1 MSIYIFMILDI
12 YIYIYPPSAET
23 AEHIHILVYTPYS
36 ISCSANI
43 PIVLTRDG
51 LRRSAISH
59 TFTTDSVARR
69 QTPRHYVLPPTE
81 HLADCLLS
89 EGECFS
95 FPLRRIPEASVTPIT
110 GYQLY
115 STARLCAQRTWCPFP
130 FFLSALLHISISTLC
145 RLEPLLPSC
154 EEAYK

>member
-1 MSIYIFMILDI
+1 MRDHSIHNTETSVAVFAHKTYICVYQYIHLRVLYEPADIL
-12 YIYIYPPSAET
+12 
-23 AEHIHILVYTPYS
+23 
-36 ISCSANI
+36 
-43 PIVLTRDG
+43 IVLTRDG

-95 FPLRRIPEASVTPIT
+95 FPLRRIPEAPLIPIT

-145 RLEPLLPSC
+145 RLKPLLPSC